1 MVKET
6 RTARV
11 QEYKFMSLNSNFCDE
26 KSQLISSKL
35 NFLFSGH
42 CWKTHFSTIRD
53 SAFLSTEGP
62 SNSEIPDPLQ
72 EMKH

>member
-1 MVKET
+1 MVKEK

-11 QEYKFMSLNSNFCDE
+11 QEYKFMSLNSNFCNE

-42 CWKTHFSTIRD
+42 FSTIRD
-53 SAFLSTEGP
+53 SAFLSMEGP
-62 SNSEIPDPLQ
+62 SNSEIPDPL
-72 EMKH
+72 